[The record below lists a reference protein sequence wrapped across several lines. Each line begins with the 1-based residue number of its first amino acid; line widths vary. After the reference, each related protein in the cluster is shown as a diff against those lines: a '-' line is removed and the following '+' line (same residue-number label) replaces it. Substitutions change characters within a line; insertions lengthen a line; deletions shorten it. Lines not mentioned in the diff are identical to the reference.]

1 MLKWSYN
8 DFHSCGKLLTS
19 TIEAF
24 FHHTLALI
32 LGLFEFGHVSI
43 NCNKY
48 KCFCL
53 RFVGFCLG
61 FGVRAVAIYCIK
73 YLVQQS
79 ALLYKH
85 YNHHWF
91 LIIHRRCLC
100 STARKHRLTVN
111 VNTIQM
117 FSFIQWKIQSTDMIY
132 IPYACRYTQ
141 HKRPVQIAQSNPN
154 IEFNQ
159 SKCV

>member
-1 MLKWSYN
+1 MISKVVA
-8 DFHSCGKLLTS
+8 SCWRLQSRL
-19 TIEAF
+19 F

-79 ALLYKH
+79 ALLCKH

-117 FSFIQWKIQSTDMIY
+117 FSFIQWILRWFNQQIWY
-132 IPYACRYTQ
+132 IPYALRYT
-141 HKRPVQIAQSNPN
+141 
-154 IEFNQ
+154 
-159 SKCV
+159 